1 MILTSS
7 VSCFTGTMSRGQEK
21 KTNETS
27 AKLYLL
33 RQSMFNYSTNGPLV
47 FIVDEKVKILKE
59 IMEVLVSEKP

>member
-1 MILTSS
+1 
-7 VSCFTGTMSRGQEK
+7 MSRGQEK